1 MTGIPR
7 YFCKSCLK
15 VCREEADLI
24 GDGREF
30 QRRVLVKSG
39 EIVPGRRAALGMQ
52 SERVNWERVVL
63 CVLFEGDLS
72 LYCWQ
77 SKELVSACVHQQV
90 CMRSLSLKRTSMEQS
105 FISLRRGSVWVMGA
119 RRKWH
124 APLLAESGEVFFCWL
139 WQWRIERVWSIRQ
152 VRLYHRKVV
161 LSFCIR
167 AEFLAGSVKDSYL
180 RGHLSNQVFHMRR
193 PG

>member
-1 MTGIPR
+1 MAWQGIEASKQATEFSAEPSFFSSKKWIKLMPKTIGNRKKRLCVRLRSRDKHHLRKSWDRKAQIRKAFVPLTGLICAFRSEDFLRWGLSLVVFVVVLLGTQQAYLGLITGIPI

-39 EIVPGRRAALGMQ
+39 EIVPGRRAAPGMQ
-52 SERVNWERVVL
+52 SERVNWEQVVL

-77 SKELVSACVHQQV
+77 SKELASACVH
-90 CMRSLSLKRTSMEQS
+90 R
-105 FISLRRGSVWVMGA
+105 
-119 RRKWH
+119 
-124 APLLAESGEVFFCWL
+124 
-139 WQWRIERVWSIRQ
+139 
-152 VRLYHRKVV
+152 
-161 LSFCIR
+161 
-167 AEFLAGSVKDSYL
+167 
-180 RGHLSNQVFHMRR
+180 
-193 PG
+193 